1 MYSYLSKILI
11 VLVLSTT
18 GGLRPAQTQEQT
30 ITVFAAASLRNAIDE
45 VNVEF
50 AKASGVRV
58 IVSYAATSALVRQ
71 IEQGAPADIFI
82 SADLEWMEYAAQKDL
97 IARGSRTDLL
107 GNRLVLIAP
116 KVSPLGMLVI
126 DRSLDLG
133 RLIGDHRIATGDV
146 RAVPAGKYA
155 KAALESLGLWE
166 HVERKL
172 AMVEN
177 VRAALMLVAR
187 GETPLGIVYATD
199 AQGEPNVKVLGT
211 FPENSHAPIIYPAAA
226 TRDAKPTAAQYLT
239 FLRSPAAGRI
249 FERHG
254 FTFLAKPPA

>member
-1 MYSYLSKILI
+1 MCSYLSKVLIIL
-11 VLVLSTT
+11 LLFTA
-18 GGLRPAQTQEQT
+18 GGPRPAQAQEQT
-30 ITVFAAASLRNAIDE
+30 LIVFAAASLRNAIDE

-58 IVSYAATSALVRQ
+58 VVSYAATSALVRQ
-71 IEQGAPADIFI
+71 MEQGAPANIFL
-82 SADLEWMEYAAQKDL
+82 SADLEWMEYAAQKGL
-97 IARGSRTDLL
+97 IAPASRIDVL

-116 KVSPLGMLVI
+116 KESPLGTLVI
-126 DRSLDLG
+126 DRGLELG
-133 RLIGDHRIATGDV
+133 KLVGDGRMATGDV
-146 RAVPAGKYA
+146 RAVPSGKYA
-155 KAALESLGLWE
+155 KAALESLALWE
-166 HVERKL
+166 HVQGKL

-177 VRAALMLVAR
+177 VRAALMLVGR
-187 GETPLGIVYATD
+187 GETPLGVVYATD

-211 FPENSHAPIIYPAAA
+211 FPENSHPPIIYPAAA
-226 TRDAKPTAAQYLT
+226 TRDAKPAAAQYLI